1 MVGEIGAARC
11 LFFFFLFSG
20 RRSRRDG
27 GREGELEVGGGAKNP
42 IPVANGRLGS
52 EGRGRQDD
60 LDRSGLK
67 HVALLRLYCA
77 VGL

>member
-1 MVGEIGAARC
+1 MVGEIGAASC
-11 LFFFFLFSG
+11 FFFLFLFSG

-42 IPVANGRLGS
+42 IPGL

-60 LDRSGLK
+60 LDR
-67 HVALLRLYCA
+67 
-77 VGL
+77 